1 MAPPPRVA
9 TLGWRRRTHS
19 RFGRR
24 IKLTG
29 SGFLY
34 DPEAR
39 RNCVTQR
46 GKCKR
51 TNCNIAH
58 SFRSGW
64 FHREEGQRISWL
76 ASAGSVYEAG
86 IGATKFHE
94 TEAEILRHLVET
106 PTV

>member
-9 TLGWRRRTHS
+9 TFGWRTRTHS
-19 RFGRR
+19 RFGRG

-46 GKCKR
+46 GECKR
-51 TNCNIAH
+51 D
-58 SFRSGW
+58 
-64 FHREEGQRISWL
+64 EL
-76 ASAGSVYEAG
+76 
-86 IGATKFHE
+86 
-94 TEAEILRHLVET
+94 
-106 PTV
+106 